1 MARGGARVGKPA
13 TPYGNR
19 TDLPGKVLPITAAP
33 GQQYGAAGAQMAAQR
48 VVPMAS
54 PPSPGAPAGGGPPQ
68 AGPPPVPPGG
78 LGHIARPSERPA
90 EHVMTGVA
98 SGPGA
103 GPEAIPGYNPN
114 QVPPSTTRT
123 LGTLLNGLAAQP
135 NATPEVRNLAAFVG
149 QGKL

>member
-13 TPYGNR
+13 TPYANR

-103 GPEAIPGYNPN
+103 GPEAIPGYQPQQAN
-114 QVPPSTTRT
+114 QAPKVSDMLDQVAQRSGMQAIGQLASQARA
-123 LGTLLNGLAAQP
+123 LGQ
-135 NATPEVRNLAAFVG
+135 
-149 QGKL
+149 